1 MISSLESSLHDRF
14 LWRDAATPKDR
25 NIDLISK
32 DGAQRSPIDSLRC
45 VSHCAMG
52 GFEPHIFEVGGD
64 EKGDIL
70 ICGTGCDRRDYSPS
84 PRVECYRRID
94 TV

>member
-25 NIDLISK
+25 NIILISK
-32 DGAQRSPIDSLRC
+32 VCGAW
-45 VSHCAMG
+45 SHCAMG